1 MTSSQSYSDFEREY
15 NTHLSKV
22 RSFLAQPTANSNNA
36 TSLSSSSSSLSLS
49 SCEQALQDAK
59 RCIHAMRG
67 LAEIEGDPFKAQEA
81 KRKLERDIGP
91 LEQEMK
97 GRVTR
102 NSKRSVAAGN
112 AIGSSSGSSGIGGG
126 ISSVFGGRNTNNT
139 TTTTGNNDERYLFG
153 NRNSYAAPSAPT
165 TSTMGGDFNDDYDD
179 GNDLEHGGEGS
190 SSLTT
195 PLTATTERRMRDSQ
209 HLLRETQAL
218 CAESEQLGASTLET
232 MGRQREQ
239 MERGGGLLESAL
251 EDTAQA
257 RAIMKEMTRRAL
269 KNKIVL
275 YCIIALLVL
284 ANGSAIVHLW
294 RRKK

>member
-1 MTSSQSYSDFEREY
+1 MASSQSYSDFERDY
-15 NTHLSKV
+15 NTHLSTV
-22 RSFLAQPTANSNNA
+22 RSFPAQPTTNSNN
-36 TSLSSSSSSLSLS
+36 SSNTNNNNASSS

-91 LEQEMK
+91 LEEEMK
-97 GRVTR
+97 GRIVR
-102 NSKRSVAAGN
+102 NSKRSVTAGMSN
-112 AIGSSSGSSGIGGG
+112 SGVVSGGGIGG
-126 ISSVFGGRNTNNT
+126 ISSVFGGRQSST
-139 TTTTGNNDERYLFG
+139 NDERYLFG
-153 NRNSYAAPSAPT
+153 NRNSYAAPST
-165 TSTMGGDFNDDYDD
+165 TTTMGGLNNNYNDDNDT
-179 GNDLEHGGEGS
+179 DLEQGEG

-195 PLTATTERRMRDSQ
+195 PLTSVTEQRMQDSQ

-218 CAESEQLGASTLET
+218 CAESEQFGALTLET

-239 MERGGGLLESAL
+239 MERSGGLLEGAL

-257 RAIMKEMTRRAL
+257 RAIMKEMARRAL

-284 ANGSAIVHLW
+284 ANGGVIVHLW